1 LVVELGCWISFLG
14 LFGFELNV
22 LVLGRFV
29 VVLWREREISLG
41 GEELCRC
48 GADSEAVKINC
59 LSRYKPIYIGHVGLD

>member
-1 LVVELGCWISFLG
+1 MCLYLGDSS
-14 LFGFELNV
+14 LFWRE
-22 LVLGRFV
+22 
-29 VVLWREREISLG
+29 REREISVG